1 MCVRFILFLLP
12 ERRNKTHKENRFL
25 SLMKSTIGFNAEI
38 PAHHL
43 IGEKFCE
50 ADSF

>member
-1 MCVRFILFLLP
+1 
-12 ERRNKTHKENRFL
+12 
-25 SLMKSTIGFNAEI
+25 MKSTIGLNAEI

-50 ADSF
+50 ADSFWHRYGSASQLLLK